1 MKKLNLRGMRW
12 GVILC
17 VLAFVLLSGYLLYS
31 YITLNEVNSEL
42 LAAQK
47 ELTRLEGEEGSLQ
60 VALESKTPMEEVE
73 RIATEELGMVKL
85 EGYQVQVINLQTDDE
100 VKIVQDESQSS
111 SWLDGVVEQFNILW
125 EYLS

>member
-12 GVILC
+12 SVILC

-47 ELTRLEGEEGSLQ
+47 ELTCLEGEEGALQ

-100 VKIVQDESQSS
+100 VKIVQDESQSG

>member
-12 GVILC
+12 SVILC

-47 ELTRLEGEEGSLQ
+47 ELTRLEGEEGALQ

-100 VKIVQDESQSS
+100 VKIVQDESQSG